1 MREADPYGHC
11 PAGQGCLSQA
21 AGNSVS
27 QVAERLSD
35 QLWRCIPPSE
45 GGLGTH
51 GFRLGRCRHCPLVDV
66 GREGGKSCP
75 GRLAEQA
82 AQDRAAGLGQ
92 LPDGRDP
99 GLLEAPFCRGSD
111 PPYQPD
117 GKGVEKVALIAR
129 IHGDEA
135 VRLGHL

>member
-11 PAGQGCLSQA
+11 PTGQGCLSQA

-35 QLWRCIPPSE
+35 ELWSCIPASE

-51 GFRLGRCRHCPLVDV
+51 GLRPGRCLHCPLVDV
-66 GREGGKSCP
+66 GRESRQFCP
-75 GRLAEQA
+75 GCLAEQT

-92 LPDGRDP
+92 LPDGIDP

-111 PPYQPD
+111 APYQPD
-117 GKGVEKVALIAR
+117 WKRVEKVALITR

-135 VRLGHL
+135 VGLGHL